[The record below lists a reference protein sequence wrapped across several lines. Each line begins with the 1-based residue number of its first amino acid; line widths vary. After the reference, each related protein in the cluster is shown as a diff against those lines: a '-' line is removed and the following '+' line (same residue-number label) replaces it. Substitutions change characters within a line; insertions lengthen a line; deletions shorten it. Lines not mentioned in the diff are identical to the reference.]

1 MMKRVSVYNKSLN
14 FSYVFLGIFFI
25 FYEILSSVFSY
36 LPLFYGFFFCYMFM
50 LLVER
55 EKTLLKLDFR
65 WYFSLF
71 FLLFADIT
79 HDFFPFSSWIA
90 FFIFYYALAGWIKTN
105 LKMSSTTPIVFVF
118 CAYLFVVI
126 LELVFSYA
134 NNEKTILFSFSYF
147 ISICFE
153 ALFAFVF
160 FKGKI

>member
-25 FYEILSSVFSY
+25 FYEILSSIFSY

-50 LLVER
+50 LLEER

-118 CAYLFVVI
+118 CAYLFV
-126 LELVFSYA
+126 A
-134 NNEKTILFSFSYF
+134 ILFLYVLKLCLLLCFLKVRFNENAFCCGFYLSFL
-147 ISICFE
+147 C
-153 ALFAFVF
+153 AFV
-160 FKGKI
+160 K